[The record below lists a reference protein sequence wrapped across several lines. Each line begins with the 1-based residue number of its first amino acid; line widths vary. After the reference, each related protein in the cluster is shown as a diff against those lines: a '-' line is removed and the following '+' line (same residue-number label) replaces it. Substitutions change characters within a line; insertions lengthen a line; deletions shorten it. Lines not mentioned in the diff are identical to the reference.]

1 MSSSLRETNQK
12 YPFLTGKNVLQQQYK
27 IMFERF
33 KITVK
38 DLEALRNKYPKPRF
52 TLNPNKSQEFYARIL
67 ETCTHDG
74 VIDGS
79 DLSNLNFPFDNDEKS
94 PKHYDVFISYSHN
107 DEQYARYLYWFLTS
121 QCKLSVFLDSTIWHS
136 ADALLKVIDDA
147 YCKNVDNRTYNYRKR
162 NYSTSHVHTLLSM
175 AMLTAIERSE
185 CFIFIE
191 SENST
196 TLKDG
201 LSDCSL
207 SPWIYQES
215 MFADVL
221 PRVKPS
227 RFDGSLRMITKSFAL
242 VDSLK
247 EGKKL
252 MIRHKLRTMD
262 FHSIYVE
269 DLDMMKYI
277 TGLRGMDCLYLR
289 KGIVEPIK

>member
-1 MSSSLRETNQK
+1 MLSSLMVTNQK
-12 YPFLTGKNVLQQQYK
+12 FQFSTDSSRVFWKKN
-27 IMFERF
+27 MFERF
-33 KITVK
+33 KIATNE
-38 DLEALRNKYPKPRF
+38 LEALRNKYPMPRF
-52 TLNPNKSQEFYARIL
+52 TNRANKSQEFYTKIL
-67 ETCTHDG
+67 EACTHDG

-79 DLSNLNFPFDNDEKS
+79 DLSSLNFPFDQDENN
-94 PKHYDVFISYSHN
+94 PIHYDVFISYSHN

-136 ADALLKVIDDA
+136 ADALLKAIDDA
-147 YCKNVDNRTYNYRKR
+147 YCINTSSRTYSYQKR

-175 AMLTAIERSE
+175 AMLTTIERSE

-277 TGLRGMDCLYLR
+277 TGLKCMDCLYLR

>member
-1 MSSSLRETNQK
+1 MLSSFMVTNQK
-12 YPFLTGKNVLQQQYK
+12 FQFSTDSSRVFWKKN
-27 IMFERF
+27 MFERF
-33 KITVK
+33 KIATNE
-38 DLEALRNKYPKPRF
+38 LEALRNKYPMPRF
-52 TLNPNKSQEFYARIL
+52 TIRADKSQDFYMRIL
-67 ETCTHDG
+67 ESCTHDG

-79 DLSNLNFPFDNDEKS
+79 DLSSLNFPFDQDENN
-94 PKHYDVFISYSHN
+94 PIHYDVFISYSHN

-136 ADALLKVIDDA
+136 ADALLKAIDDA
-147 YCKNVDNRTYNYRKR
+147 YCKNTSSRTYSYQKR

-191 SENST
+191 SENSA

-201 LSDCSL
+201 LSNCSL

-227 RFDGSLRMITKSFAL
+227 RFDGTLRMITKSFAL

-277 TGLRGMDCLYLR
+277 TGLRCMDRLYLR